1 MRIVP
6 IALAAIL
13 AGACMPSHLKVFP
26 APPPGSSAATD
37 PETEEYPKGAD
48 GAIYH
53 LGSRKRQVAAAH
65 RSIRA
70 YCGEA
75 FTVIEERE
83 RRVMTP
89 LSFPIPELRHYIYFR
104 CGVDAEATGGS

>member
-1 MRIVP
+1 MRIV
-6 IALAAIL
+6 ALALAVIL

-37 PETEEYPKGAD
+37 PAADEYPKGAD

-53 LGSRKRQVAAAH
+53 LGSHKRQVAAAY
-65 RSIRA
+65 REIRA
-70 YCGEA
+70 YCGGP
-75 FTVIEERE
+75 FTVLEERE

-104 CGVDAEATGGS
+104 CGVGADEPQG

>member
-6 IALAAIL
+6 LALAAIL

-26 APPPGSSAATD
+26 APPPGSSAAAD
-37 PETEEYPKGAD
+37 PEADEYPKGAD

-53 LGSRKRQVAAAH
+53 LGSQKRQVAAAH
-65 RSIRA
+65 RKIRT
-70 YCGEA
+70 YCGGP

-83 RRVMTP
+83 RRVMTA

-104 CGVDAEATGGS
+104 CGVDAEEPRG